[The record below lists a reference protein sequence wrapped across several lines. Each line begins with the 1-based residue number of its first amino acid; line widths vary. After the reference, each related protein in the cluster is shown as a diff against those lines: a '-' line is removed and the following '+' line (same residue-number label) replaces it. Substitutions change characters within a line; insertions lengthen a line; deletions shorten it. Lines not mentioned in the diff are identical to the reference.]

1 MSIYCRYNKYE
12 SRPRSALAIRRARLA
27 SESVQCKGRTPA
39 DMECLHVAKP
49 WTRDEV
55 LIALNL
61 YCQLPFG
68 KLHQSNPLIIKVAEM
83 LDRTPGSVAM
93 KLSNLASLDPEIT
106 ASGRRGLEG
115 ASALD
120 RAVWAEF
127 AQNPGATAI
136 ESQQLMDQLV
146 SGVAP
151 ELSTQAE
158 ESDIPATTDADT
170 SSAVTVKVRRGQ
182 AFFRKSVLAS
192 YDGTCCMSGL
202 KVRRLLVASH
212 IKPWR
217 ADTANRL
224 NPRNGLCLSAL
235 HDRAYDLGYL
245 SVRPDHTIVVSTELH
260 ADTSPLSIDSLVA
273 LDGQKIRLPEKFH
286 PSADLLEW
294 HHSHI
299 FRK

>member
-1 MSIYCRYNKYE
+1 M
-12 SRPRSALAIRRARLA
+12 
-27 SESVQCKGRTPA
+27 
-39 DMECLHVAKP
+39 AKA

-68 KLHQSNPLIIKVAEM
+68 KLHQGNPLIIKVAEM

-106 ASGRRGLEG
+106 TSGRKGLEG

-120 RAVWAEF
+120 KSVWTEF
-127 AQNPGATAI
+127 AQEPAAI
-136 ESQQLMDQLV
+136 AVESQQLMDLLV
-146 SGVAP
+146 DGIAP

-158 ESDIPATTDADT
+158 EPDIPAATDAET

-192 YDGTCCMSGL
+192 YDGACCMSGL

-217 ADTANRL
+217 SDTANRL

-245 SVRPDHTIVVSTELH
+245 SVRPDHTIAVSKELR
-260 ADTSPLSIDSLVA
+260 ADTSALSIDCLVA
-273 LDGQKIRLPEKFH
+273 LDGMKIRMPEKFH
-286 PSADLLEW
+286 PSADLLDW
-294 HHSHI
+294 HYVNI

>member
-1 MSIYCRYNKYE
+1 M
-12 SRPRSALAIRRARLA
+12 
-27 SESVQCKGRTPA
+27 
-39 DMECLHVAKP
+39 AKP

-68 KLHQSNPLIIKVAEM
+68 KLHHGNPLIIKVAEM

-115 ASALD
+115 ASNLD
-120 RAVWAEF
+120 KSVWAEF
-127 AQNPGATAI
+127 TTSPNEIAV

-146 SGVAP
+146 GQGGAP
-151 ELSTQAE
+151 ELSTDAE
-158 ESDIPATTDADT
+158 TPDIPLTTDAET
-170 SSAVTVKVRRGQ
+170 SGAAIVKVRKGQ

-192 YDGTCCMSGL
+192 YAEACCMSGL
-202 KVRRLLVASH
+202 RVRRLLVASH

-217 ADTANRL
+217 SDTANRL

-235 HDRAYDLGYL
+235 HDRAYDLGFL
-245 SVRPDHTIVVSTELH
+245 SVRPDHTIVVSAELRDDKS
-260 ADTSPLSIDSLVA
+260 AFSLNSLVA
-273 LDGQKIRLPEKFH
+273 LDGNKIRMPEKFH
-286 PSADLLEW
+286 PSPELLDW
-294 HHSHI
+294 HYSNI